1 MSFRGVKIGATT
13 KKVIIIDLSTQ
24 HCTLVVLKIA
34 EKEIVNINGIS
45 SMPSNTNMVESLLSE
60 QSEAA
65 LGNFAEYERNV
76 KPFLVQN
83 DTVSCGPIAALA
95 FHFEY
100 AGRTLRSLVPNL
112 KLRFEEPSWSGIPAL
127 WKDENSSFRPPV
139 VHDAG
144 LGNFGCAPQ
153 APQDPIHS

>member
-1 MSFRGVKIGATT
+1 
-13 KKVIIIDLSTQ
+13 
-24 HCTLVVLKIA
+24 
-34 EKEIVNINGIS
+34 
-45 SMPSNTNMVESLLSE
+45 MVESLFTE
-60 QSEAA
+60 QNEAA

-76 KPFLVQN
+76 KPFLVQK

-100 AGRTLRSLVPNL
+100 AGRTL
-112 KLRFEEPSWSGIPAL
+112 FEEFVGTEFGTSLRGAL
-127 WKDENSSFRPPV
+127 VEAYAKIYGALEGKNSSFRPPV

>member
-1 MSFRGVKIGATT
+1 
-13 KKVIIIDLSTQ
+13 
-24 HCTLVVLKIA
+24 
-34 EKEIVNINGIS
+34 
-45 SMPSNTNMVESLLSE
+45 MVESLFTE
-60 QSEAA
+60 QNEAA

-76 KPFLVQN
+76 KPFLVQK

-144 LGNFGCAPQ
+144 PATLGAPHRHPKTRYM
-153 APQDPIHS
+153 ADNDST

>member
-1 MSFRGVKIGATT
+1 MQ
-13 KKVIIIDLSTQ
+13 KVIIIDLST
-24 HCTLVVLKIA
+24 HHYKLVVLKIA
-34 EKEIVNINGIS
+34 EKEIVNVNGLS
-45 SMPSNTNMVESLLSE
+45 SMPFNSSMVESLFTE
-60 QSEAA
+60 QNEPA
-65 LGNFAEYERNV
+65 LGKYVDYEKNV

-100 AGRTLRSLVPNL
+100 AGRTL
-112 KLRFEEPSWSGIPAL
+112 FEEVVGTEFETSLRGAL
-127 WKDENSSFRPPV
+127 VEAYAKIYGALEGKNSSFRPSV

-153 APQDPIHS
+153 TPQDPINS